1 MENVTHLIQ
10 LSGIEMMRLLS
21 AFQAMHMTASLKL
34 KKCYGV
40 SNREA
45 CKIVEELTGIKPKGK
60 ARGRILPEMYGDEAD
75 DPLERYLKWLAST
88 GIPVV
93 RN

>member
-1 MENVTHLIQ
+1 MDNVTHLIQ
-10 LSGIEMMRLLS
+10 LNGLEMVRLLS
-21 AFQAMHMTASLKL
+21 AFQAMQMTAAHKM

-40 SNREA
+40 SNRGA

-60 ARGRILPEMYGDEAD
+60 TRGRILPEKYGDESD
-75 DPLERYLKWLAST
+75 EPLVQYLKWLTTT

-93 RN
+93 QN